1 MGHSVGQP
9 SAPHFDPHPKI
20 KNCNK
25 KALKTQGF
33 QGFLELLPRFE
44 LGTSS
49 LPTDWENE
57 ISCVRTLLCPFPSGD
72 PCSPALLYPLFPP
85 ARFPV
90 WVSVWVNLR
99 NPICQRHQNIF
110 IIFPIQATRDMS
122 TKDFLLFRSDSAWLN
137 TANGFPWKSK
147 SEKSPLLH
155 PFTITN
161 AASKNRRGVLTQR
174 LSS

>member
-1 MGHSVGQP
+1 M
-9 SAPHFDPHPKI
+9 
-20 KNCNK
+20 
-25 KALKTQGF
+25 
-33 QGFLELLPRFE
+33 ELLSGFE
-44 LGTSS
+44 PETSS
-49 LPTDWENE
+49 LPTDWESE
-57 ISCVRTLLCPFPSGD
+57 VFCFRALLCLLPFDGPHYLALLCP
-72 PCSPALLYPLFPP
+72 LFTP

-161 AASKNRRGVLTQR
+161 AASKKPERRARATPLQLKFIIFSR
-174 LSS
+174 YLLILSA